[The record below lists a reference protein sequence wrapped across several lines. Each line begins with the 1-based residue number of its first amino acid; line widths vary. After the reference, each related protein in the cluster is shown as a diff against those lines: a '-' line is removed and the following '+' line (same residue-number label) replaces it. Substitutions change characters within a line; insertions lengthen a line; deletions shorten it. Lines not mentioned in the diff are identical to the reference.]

1 MVLVGT
7 DGGEDRETD
16 LILGGDW
23 AEYIIVA
30 RLSALAALLE
40 FVSHLDQ
47 LDLPLKPVPPQSKD
61 VRQGEDKNRR
71 AERLSQAVLAVCGEA
86 GVRLV
91 ALHERP
97 HDFAAE
103 GPGVH

>member
-1 MVLVGT
+1 MALVGN
-7 DGGEDRETD
+7 DGGEDRATD

-47 LDLPLKPVPPQSKD
+47 LNCLWSLYHLS
-61 VRQGEDKNRR
+61 RRMCGRGETKNRGG
-71 AERLSQAVLAVCGEA
+71 ERISLAVLAVCGGRCEI
-86 GVRLV
+86 GR
-91 ALHERP
+91 
-97 HDFAAE
+97 FT
-103 GPGVH
+103 